1 MTEQEAARRKVAI
14 DAGAAIKMQR
24 LDRFGGDLYTTG
36 GVIREIRDENAR
48 MLLRTLPV
56 EIQVREPLAEDIA
69 YTKQFAKVTGDLGF
83 LSQNDIELIALT
95 VGLHR
100 EQGGSVR
107 DRPALLQTEEGRSGF
122 EWCPSKAAESEEGKN
137 AVKSS
142 DEVVTEMAVAHFADE
157 NQETTVED
165 VLAEVAEA
173 EAEADTTE
181 QPLEEKAIIEEWC
194 EVSSKKRQ
202 PVNTSS
208 HDVVESLS
216 GEVGQVASVK
226 VTATEHPTTSEEAVA
241 ETDEKDD
248 DDDDDED
255 GSSAGEWVTQD
266 NMHRFGLGVKPAAD
280 VRATCATAD
289 YSVQNVLLQMGI
301 TPLTFDG
308 LAVRTVKLWGL
319 VCRACCH
326 FCRDTEKVFCPK
338 CGNSTVQ
345 RVPIIVDQDGQAK
358 MLNNG
363 RRMRLKGSVYSI
375 PKTQGGRGWKPIYA
389 EDEILIGGRDRELRH
404 AQKQADKDRVA
415 RDPFNEDNATRAW
428 YQRGSTSGRSGGNAP
443 RMRAGL
449 GRANPNANN
458 YRHKNQNGKKH

>member
-1 MTEQEAARRKVAI
+1 MHSSFVGMTEQEAARRKVAI
-14 DAGAAIKMQR
+14 DAGAAIKLQR

-48 MLLRTLPV
+48 MLLKTLPQ
-56 EIQVREPLAEDIA
+56 EIHVREPLAQDIA
-69 YTKQFAKVTGDLGF
+69 YTKQFAKVTGDIGF

-107 DRPALLQTEEGRSGF
+107 SRPALLQTEEGRSGF
-122 EWCPSKAAESEEGKN
+122 EWGPSKAAEGEQGKN
-137 AVKSS
+137 ADTIAAS
-142 DEVVTEMAVAHFADE
+142 EVTLAHFADE
-157 NQETTVED
+157 NHEKSVQD
-165 VLAEVAEA
+165 VIDEVTEA

-181 QPLEEKAIIEEWC
+181 SPLEEKPTIEEQAD
-194 EVSSKKRQ
+194 ENPEPVES
-202 PVNTSS
+202 VNTSS
-208 HDVVESLS
+208 CEIVESL
-216 GEVGQVASVK
+216 GEVGNTGETPTK
-226 VTATEHPTTSEEAVA
+226 PTTSEEAIA
-241 ETDEKDD
+241 EAEEKDED
-248 DDDDDED
+248 EDDED
-255 GSSAGEWVTQD
+255 GSSAGEWVTSD

-289 YSVQNVLLQMGI
+289 FSVQNVLLQMGI

-308 LAVRTVKLWGL
+308 FAVRTVKLWGL
-319 VCRACCH
+319 VCRACFH

-358 MLNNG
+358 MLNSG
-363 RRMRLKGSVYSI
+363 RRMKLKGSVYSI
-375 PKTQGGRGWKPIYA
+375 PKPQGGRGWKPIYA
-389 EDEILIGGRDRELRH
+389 EDEIMIGGRDRELRH
-404 AQKQADKDRVA
+404 AQKTADKDRLM

-428 YQRGSTSGRSGGNAP
+428 YQRGPTSGRSGNNMP

-458 YRHKNQNGKKH
+458 YKHKNGRRR